1 MWVPNEVYMASIY
14 IRNDSRDI
22 TKYYGSI
29 NHNNLRIHKYLDLT
43 KNQNKSWI
51 IYTEREAGRQGLRIE
66 NNIYKLHNIKNIQIT
81 ITI

>member
-1 MWVPNEVYMASIY
+1 MIVVILENTMAQSITIIYVYTSIL
-14 IRNDSRDI
+14 IEQ
-22 TKYYGSI
+22 
-29 NHNNLRIHKYLDLT
+29 

-66 NNIYKLHNIKNIQIT
+66 NNIYKLHNIKNIQIP